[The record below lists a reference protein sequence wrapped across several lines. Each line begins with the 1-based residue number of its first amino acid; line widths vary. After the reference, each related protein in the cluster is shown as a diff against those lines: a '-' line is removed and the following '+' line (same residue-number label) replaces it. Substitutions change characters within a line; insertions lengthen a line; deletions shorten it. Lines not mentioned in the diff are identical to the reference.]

1 MTTVT
6 RHQINPRPSLERR
19 ILDYWKENPECI
31 ELSPK
36 LISEKFDCAQGTAL
50 NTLTEMRKRGLI
62 TSHHV
67 VRPVRTEHE
76 QSSCDGKVSFSSLGH
91 ARQMAGRLRVKYEAR
106 VEPYKCTHCGQIHIG
121 NYRKD
126 ERKRRNMESEA

>member
-1 MTTVT
+1 MTAVT

-19 ILDYWKENPECI
+19 ILDYFHANPEC

-76 QSSCDGKVSFSSLGH
+76 QSSCDGKAAF
-91 ARQMAGRLRVKYEAR
+91 ANMRQATQRADRMRIRYEAR
-106 VEPYKCTHCGQIHIG
+106 VTPYLCTHCCKIHLG
-121 NYRKD
+121 TNQRT

>member
-1 MTTVT
+1 MNTVT

-36 LISEKFDCAQGTAL
+36 LISEKFGCAVGTAL

-76 QSSCDGKVSFSSLGH
+76 QSSCDGKAAF
-91 ARQMAGRLRVKYEAR
+91 ANMRQATQRADRMRIRYEAR
-106 VEPYKCTHCGQIHIG
+106 VTPYLCTHCCKIHLG
-121 NYRKD
+121 TNQRT
-126 ERKRRNMESEA
+126 ERKRRNMESES

>member
-1 MTTVT
+1 MSTVT

-36 LISEKFDCAQGTAL
+36 LISEKFGCAVGTAL

-76 QSSCDGKVSFSSLGH
+76 QSSCDGKAAF
-91 ARQMAGRLRVKYEAR
+91 ANMRQATQRADRMRIRYEAR
-106 VEPYKCTHCGQIHIG
+106 VTPYLCTHCCKIHLG
-121 NYRKD
+121 TNQRT
-126 ERKRRNMESEA
+126 ERKRRNMESEV